1 MLTRLN
7 PRGGTLSG
15 GNQRGFSVTRW
26 GTLLGRGLAQILF
39 QTGVP
44 TGVLTLA
51 AMAVADWRM
60 GVLALLGAASSMQAS
75 ALLRVPEALVREGQQ
90 GFCGALVGA
99 AAFSLLAARP
109 LAFLVAI
116 VGGAACAPLTA
127 LVRRL
132 FGLPVLKQFRLP
144 PTTAPFCTVA
154 VGMYWLTSGS
164 HADADAGAA
173 AGLAVGAARAA
184 GDPMNVSAAA
194 AFWRSILTNI
204 SEVVFANSVPAGA
217 LILAALF
224 LAGWRVGAAAL
235 LGSAVAS
242 LFALATHQDTAELGR
257 GLLGYSPVLTAIALA
272 TVFLP
277 GRWVPWVLAL
287 AGAILTAWVTLL
299 MHALPGPV
307 FTWPYI
313 LCTWLMLVAARLAAN
328 RLARQT
334 RLAGRL
340 RGPAEPVRR

>member
-1 MLTRLN
+1 M
-7 PRGGTLSG
+7 
-15 GNQRGFSVTRW
+15 TRW

-44 TGVLTLA
+44 TGVLTLS

-60 GVLALLGAASSMQAS
+60 AVLALLGAASSMLAS
-75 ALLRVPEALVREGQQ
+75 ALLRVPEALMREGQQ

-99 AAFSLLAARP
+99 AAFSVLAAGP
-109 LAFLVAI
+109 LAFLLAI

-132 FGLPVLKQFRLP
+132 FGLPALKQFRLP

-154 VGMYWLTSGS
+154 VGMYWLTAGS
-164 HADADAGAA
+164 HADASADAS
-173 AGLAVGAARAA
+173 LAVGAARAA
-184 GDPMNVSAAA
+184 GDPMHVSMAA

-224 LAGWRVGAAAL
+224 LAGWRAGAAAL

-242 LFALATHQDTAELGR
+242 AFALATHQDAAELGR

-287 AGAILTAWVTLL
+287 VGAILTAWATLL

-313 LCTWLMLVAARLAAN
+313 LCTWLMLVAARWAAN
-328 RLARQT
+328 RLARHA
-334 RLAGRL
+334 RLARRL
-340 RGPAEPVRR
+340 PGPAEPARR